1 MIDGS
6 YRNPIGRVLVIEPRV
21 SLMLASILSVA
32 HLTTLLVLVLLPLP
46 WWILLPLAGTVLLSL
61 GHVLQRH
68 VLMKGRKAVKKL
80 IWDAHG
86 TLKLLNGEEK
96 ELNAAL
102 CCDTFISRLLIV
114 LNLRTS
120 QLGNHSLVLLPDSLT
135 QDLMRQLRARVRL
148 FPTQDQ
154 SIRSSG

>member
-1 MIDGS
+1 MIDGN
-6 YRNPIGRVLVIEPRV
+6 YRNPIGGILVIEPKV
-21 SLMLASILSVA
+21 SLMLASIVSVA

-61 GHVLQRH
+61 GYVLHRY
-68 VLMKGRKAVKKL
+68 VFMKGRKAVRKL

-96 ELNAAL
+96 ELDAAL
-102 CCDTFISRLLIV
+102 CCDTFVSRWLIV
-114 LNLRTS
+114 LNLKTG
-120 QLGNHSLVLLPDSLT
+120 QVGNHSLVLLPDSLA

-148 FPTQDQ
+148 YPTSDQ
-154 SIRSSG
+154 SARSFG

>member
-1 MIDGS
+1 MIEGS
-6 YRNPIGRVLVIEPRV
+6 HRNPIGGVLVIEPKV
-21 SLMLASILSVA
+21 SLMLASIVSVA